1 MRGYVKSLLQRR
13 VPAPLREWAQLVA
26 DRIPPSV
33 RYGRP
38 YREAIH
44 LLKESESWDEKA
56 LVAYQE
62 KRLEILVNHC
72 YANVPY
78 YKELFQKNGLTPKDI
93 RTLDDLKKLPFLTKK
108 IIKERKK
115 DLIASNISFLRREQV
130 STSGST
136 GAPLDFYMDP
146 TTRPMERALAFRH
159 LLWLGYKPAEDRLAL
174 FKVLPLANP
183 KRFYQYFH
191 RGHELRISFRDMD
204 EQRLEKTADLLEEFK
219 PTFMSAWP
227 SSLYILA
234 RWMARRKR
242 TIPPPKFMVTGS
254 ENIYPHMTQLIEQ
267 VFKAPVSDFY
277 GQEESVAIA
286 MQCSLGEGYH
296 IQMEMGIVERLPFRD
311 GMSEIVGTGLHNM
324 VMPFLRYKTGDLAA
338 DGSGPCPCGRKHPL
352 ISSIVGREADLIV
365 TPERKVVS
373 PLLLNYPFHR
383 LEEIKEGQ
391 VIQEDIKTLRVL
403 IVPWERISESTRDQ
417 LEKEIK
423 DCLVSPAMRVI
434 VEEAEEI
441 PRTSSLKKAF
451 VISHI
456 QLEDYL

>member
-13 VPAPLREWAQLVA
+13 VPAPLREWAQFVA
-26 DRIPPSV
+26 DRIPPSM

-38 YREAIH
+38 YREALH
-44 LLKESESWDEKA
+44 LLRASESWDEKT
-56 LVAYQE
+56 LLSYQE
-62 KRLEILVNHC
+62 KRLKILVNHC

-78 YKELFQKNGLTPKDI
+78 YKEIFQEKGLTPEDI
-93 RTLDDLKKLPFLTKK
+93 RTVNDLKKLPFLTKK
-108 IIKERKK
+108 IVKERKE
-115 DLIASNISFLRREQV
+115 DLISRNFSFLKREQV

-159 LLWLGYKPAEDRLAL
+159 LLWLGYTSEDRLAT

-183 KRFYQYFH
+183 KRFYQHFR
-191 RGHELRISFRDMD
+191 RGSELRISFRDMD
-204 EQRLEKTADLLEEFK
+204 EQRLEKTSDLLEEFK
-219 PTFMSAWP
+219 PTFISAWP

-234 RWMARRKR
+234 RWMARKKR
-242 TIPPPKFMVTGS
+242 TIPPPKFLVTGS
-254 ENIYPHMTQLIEQ
+254 ENIYPHMTELIED

-286 MQCSLGEGYH
+286 MQCSFRRGYH
-296 IQMEMGIVERLPFRD
+296 IQMEMGILELLPFRD

-324 VMPFLRYKTGDLAA
+324 VMPFLRYRTGDLAA

-352 ISSIVGREADLIV
+352 ISGIVGREADLIV
-365 TPERKVVS
+365 TPEGKVVS

-403 IVPWERISESTRDQ
+403 TVPWERISESTKEQ
-417 LEKEIK
+417 LEKEIEA
-423 DCLVSPAMRVI
+423 CLASPGMRVI
-434 VEEAEEI
+434 IEEAEEI
-441 PRTSSLKKAF
+441 PRTASLKKAF